1 MIILEY
7 MILATSLIG
16 AWLLWDLRL
25 RVLSLQDTQDQLIQ
39 ETSKLIQELVSK
51 DDFNHLYTRV
61 KDNFQEVRKDFT
73 ITWDRFDDLQRS
85 ILTKTDF
92 DKYLADLRD
101 KENILQEA
109 QKKIKE
115 NRNKSLRIAF
125 GGKEDE

>member
-92 DKYLADLRD
+92 DKYLTDLRD